1 MSVSRGAYE
10 SYEAGL
16 KALGKGYAGDYFT
29 VGSSSFYWNEI
40 NRSWVSAPED
50 IRTYAEEGNRGTGL
64 SVRETREPSEVRETN
79 EIIEEEDFSQGKES
93 LIEVEETAHI
103 ENEDREETEARK
115 TIEHQGDHLFNND
128 VRVCGKMRANHLIH
142 PFGSSFLT
150 KADLLNEF
158 PTPKQG
164 WWAFVG
170 EVYPQDIYRCATP
183 GVWELVKDNN
193 GEILKLIQTS
203 IGDYLDKYGYITD
216 GDLSRLGYLSRVIDD
231 MAKGHI
237 TFEQGL
243 TALARAHFKD
253 GAEFGKFISGFA
265 GSGAKIDANGYGEF
279 QGLKVN
285 GFLEVMELI
294 VNRLSAIEGDQLLTE
309 ADTIE
314 RIEARGD
321 GTYDLYLHAKWDG
334 YFTAQAEGNVLKGIY
349 NTLAEGSGS
358 YYTSWMRVNTVNT
371 AMNMINVSVYGDED
385 VPGGKNFAPV
395 EMMRFARWGNQ
406 TDKKRQSCLYL
417 SSTEGRIVKLTG
429 VTKPIIDETNY
440 GATFGSLPEFLYKM
454 GLPLRE
460 DQDYIYARGIV
471 VQDFIQT
478 DYKGRPI
485 ATIVDT
491 GAWVDGRLYLFETK
505 NPDSGRYETH
515 DAWHYGCRW
524 RCMKT
529 GTRQEPRW
537 NAVDWAFVEGD
548 PAFTVEFEAVNTIFK
563 VTAIDMPLK
572 IVAWLHN
579 RDITED
585 ILDEDVEWTRYS
597 EDADG
602 NPRPVS
608 DTAWAMAHAGAGK
621 SVHIT
626 TADIDWTGGRL
637 PKKIIFTATVALR
650 AGAETIV
657 KKADLP
663 VIDIS

>member
-1 MSVSRGAYE
+1 EAEFLAAVEQYNADHNLDIAVYKAPTDHVWIEDNDVKLTIGQRIRLESEEYFPETGYRDSRITKITRKVTLPSYMDIEISDALSKTSLEKVS
-10 SYEAGL
+10 
-16 KALGKGYAGDYFT
+16 D
-29 VGSSSFYWNEI
+29 
-40 NRSWVSAPED
+40 
-50 IRTYAEEGNRGTGL
+50 
-64 SVRETREPSEVRETN
+64 
-79 EIIEEEDFSQGKES
+79 
-93 LIEVEETAHI
+93 
-103 ENEDREETEARK
+103 
-115 TIEHQGDHLFNND
+115 TIED
-128 VRVCGKMRANHLIH
+128 VRSYAKSLAESTSL
-142 PFGSSFLT
+142 P
-150 KADLLNEF
+150 
-158 PTPKQG
+158 
-164 WWAFVG
+164 
-170 EVYPQDIYRCATP
+170 DIIKTGDRTR
-183 GVWELVKDNN
+183 WTDNN
-193 GEILKLIQTS
+193 LLSAARSAAEFLSKLK
-203 IGDYLDKYGYITD
+203 
-216 GDLSRLGYLSRVIDD
+216 DD
-231 MAKGHI
+231 AAKGRI
-237 TFEQGL
+237 TFEQ
-243 TALARAHFKD
+243 

-349 NTLAEGSGS
+349 NTLAQGSGS

-585 ILDEDVEWTRYS
+585 ILDEDVVWTRYS